1 MLCCVLAVLR
11 IAIFNKDVSL
21 NCCKKEKEEFTDR
34 DYDQMKKMMVNEGA
48 QKLKDG
54 DNPAETMRKI
64 GDREQDYIRKQINN
78 EELLGIYYSIQ

>member
-1 MLCCVLAVLR
+1 MLCCVLAILR

-34 DYDQMKKMMVNEGA
+34 DYDQMKKMMINEGA

-54 DNPAETMRKI
+54 GDIPAQTMRKI
-64 GDREQDYIRKQINN
+64 NDREQDYIRKQTNN
-78 EELLGIYYSIQ
+78 EEMLGK